1 LEIKRKKTKKVLLF
15 GGLGNKFFQIARAQD
30 LTVKGFD
37 VEVIYLEGRFL
48 SLYKLTG
55 HMVHDDW
62 FDISMLV
69 RDLGI
74 KFRRVK
80 ASEFFSL
87 VTIFLFRK
95 LGVRTDFNSYLC
107 DCIKSRYRFGYN
119 NLDVGYFQSI
129 KHVTP
134 EATKVIT
141 ANIINSLMISDKII
155 AGLTLHLRGGDFES
169 STRLQSSDISNV
181 ATLCREQF
189 LHCFVVTNDIDY
201 GRKTLQDI
209 DLKPKFVA
217 ADAKSDFI
225 FLASSSHLFVSNS
238 TFSFWA
244 AMCARIKQ
252 NAKIYGPKDWS
263 YGDLLEIEIT

>member
-1 LEIKRKKTKKVLLF
+1 MESEIKKTKKVLLF

-30 LTVKGFD
+30 LTVKGLN

-62 FDISMLV
+62 FDISRLLG
-69 RDLGI
+69 DLGI
-74 KFRRVK
+74 KSRRVK
-80 ASEFFSL
+80 VSEFFSL
-87 VTIFLFRK
+87 AAIFLFRK
-95 LGVRTDFNSYLC
+95 LGVKTDFNSYLG
-107 DCIKSRYRFGYN
+107 DCAKSRYRFGDN
-119 NLDVGYFQSI
+119 DLDVGYFQSI

-134 EATKVIT
+134 EAIKVIT
-141 ANIINSLMISDKII
+141 ANLISSLMNSDKII
-155 AGLTLHLRGGDFES
+155 SGLTLHLRGGDFES

-201 GRKTLQDI
+201 GEKTFQDI
-209 DLKPKFVA
+209 DLKPQFVA

-225 FLASSSHLFVSNS
+225 FLASSTHLFVSNS

-244 AMCARIKQ
+244 AMCAKINQ
-252 NAKIYGPKDWS
+252 NAKIYGPKDWAYS
-263 YGDLLEIEIT
+263 DFLKIEIM